1 MKQKNINRI
10 INLIREMMVAN
21 APGSSGGFGEK
32 SPDEGPTAGFS
43 PKMGFV
49 KRKRYIYQKNT
60 RKNWK

>member
-1 MKQKNINRI
+1 
-10 INLIREMMVAN
+10 MVAN

-32 SPDEGPTAGFS
+32 SPAEGPTAGIS
-43 PKMGFV
+43 PVMGLA